1 MKLLGVGLVVAAMW
15 FALPSTSQAQVR
27 VRVNVGVE
35 RYYGHR
41 YGFTRWH
48 RVNRYP
54 VYARYGSY
62 PAPVI
67 IVRRHFRPAP
77 VIVVR
82 SRHRSA
88 YRHW

>member
-1 MKLLGVGLVVAAMW
+1 MKLIAVGLVVAAMC
-15 FALPSTSQAQVR
+15 FTLPSTSQAQLR

-35 RYYGHR
+35 RHYGR
-41 YGFTRWH
+41 GYGFSRWH

-54 VYARYGSY
+54 VYSRYAY

-67 IVRRHFRPAP
+67 IVRRHYRPAP

-82 SRHRSA
+82 SRHWST